1 MYVYIYLDMGSSTFM
16 SIMCMYDECT
26 CLSMDMNFTA
36 LCHLDSIIFTDFIVF
51 FLFLKIAYYFN
62 KGR

>member
-1 MYVYIYLDMGSSTFM
+1 MGSSTFM

-26 CLSMDMNFTA
+26 RLSMVMNFAA
-36 LCHLDSIIFTDFIVF
+36 LCHLDFNKHKLDFIVS